1 MSEGRAQRLI
11 QLPILDSKQNYLE
24 GFWQWVHRLEQDDY
38 EGALEGLYW
47 PQASSWTAN
56 ALRERV
62 TTFFGGRDP
71 WTVVIPN
78 NRLVNVINDAAE
90 WQGRNADGRGWLM
103 AQIPL
108 TTDPKDPKRD
118 DIPLMGLAASFFLTE
133 HQSRYV
139 MEFEI
144 IHL

>member
-1 MSEGRAQRLI
+1 MHANNNRLI
-11 QLPILDSKQNYLE
+11 QLPILDSKENYLE
-24 GFWQWVHRLEQDDY
+24 GFWQWVRRLEQDDY
-38 EGALEGLYW
+38 QGALDGLYW
-47 PQASSWTAN
+47 PQKSSWTAD
-56 ALRERV
+56 ALKKSV

-78 NRLVNVINDAAE
+78 DRLIKVVNDAAE
-90 WQGRNADGRGWLM
+90 FEGRISKGCGWLL

-118 DIPLMGLAASFFLTE
+118 DIPLVGLAASFFIKE
-133 HQSRYV
+133 HQGNYV

-144 IHL
+144 FHA